1 MVLISFDLS
10 KLSHV
15 VKNDVVKKTGYDEL
29 AKNVHAIDTSGFVK
43 QTEYDCKINETKGQ
57 ISNVNGLATTATL
70 NDVKKKIPNVSS
82 QKTDYDAKVKDVG
95 GKYFTT
101 PDYNKFM
108 NEILEEKI
116 KNKILVYEADI
127 SDIKISNKSRIKSQ
141 TG

>member
-57 ISNVNGLATTATL
+57 ISNVNGLATTASL
-70 NDVKKKIPNVSS
+70 NDVKKKIPNVSDLVKKQIMM
-82 QKTDYDAKVKDVG
+82 QK
-95 GKYFTT
+95 
-101 PDYNKFM
+101 
-108 NEILEEKI
+108 
-116 KNKILVYEADI
+116 
-127 SDIKISNKSRIKSQ
+127 
-141 TG
+141 